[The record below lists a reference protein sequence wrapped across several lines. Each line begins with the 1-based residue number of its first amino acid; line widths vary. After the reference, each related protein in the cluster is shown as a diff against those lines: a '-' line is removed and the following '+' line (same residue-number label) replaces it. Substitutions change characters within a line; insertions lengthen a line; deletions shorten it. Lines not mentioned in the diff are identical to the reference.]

1 MSGAAD
7 ASYEGVF
14 HISHNQFQ
22 LIDSGVVPELAAEFG
37 ELIVPFVVG
46 GFAVYCGISDG
57 PVRLRAEVATTPP
70 PLDAAGWDEVAEIAF
85 DAPSGGVRVVP
96 LFEDP
101 VPEIPILT
109 NGPGTYRARVHARGR
124 ATALNRFVDAPTE
137 DYLIQLWP
145 TASEGN
151 PGV

>member
-1 MSGAAD
+1 MSGAAE
-7 ASYEGVF
+7 AAYEAVF
-14 HISHNQFQ
+14 HISENQFQ
-22 LIDSGVVPELAAEFG
+22 LIDYGVVPELAAEFG

-70 PLDAAGWDEVAEIAF
+70 PLNAAGWDEVAEIAF

-101 VPEIPILT
+101 VPDIPALT
-109 NGPGTYRARVHARGR
+109 NGPGTYRARVYARGR
-124 ATALNRFVDAPTE
+124 ATARNRFVDDPTE
-137 DYLIQLWP
+137 DYLIQIWP
-145 TASEGN
+145 DASGS
-151 PGV
+151 